1 MRVRQLTRTAPAEA
15 GDSVRCA
22 YPPESGGRW
31 GRISGGSVPLSEEE
45 QRILHEMEQ
54 KLYEHDPGF
63 RGRVEARA
71 RHSLAG
77 RPMRWSVL
85 IFVIGFVVLL
95 VAFRSSTV
103 IAVFGFLVMLFA
115 ALMFERSARHSGGRG
130 DATRRAGK
138 PTGFGEEFALIGK
151 KLRSRFGRD
160 R

>member
-1 MRVRQLTRTAPAEA
+1 M
-15 GDSVRCA
+15 
-22 YPPESGGRW
+22 
-31 GRISGGSVPLSEEE
+31 PLSEEE

-77 RPMRWSVL
+77 RSTRWSVL

-115 ALMFERSARHSGGRG
+115 AL
-130 DATRRAGK
+130 DVRALGA
-138 PTGFGEEFALIGK
+138 PFR
-151 KLRSRFGRD
+151 RSRGRHPPC